1 MKALILNF
9 RGYNRQLTSRSAL
22 QSEGQLQVPSWRC
35 WRVGFWSWRS
45 HQCRWIWGS
54 RRSGTGQCFARESF
68 FHFTILLFYRRKVGL
83 WDSKKLLDRE
93 ECSLL
98 ISQDLSKRRKSP
110 TNYAIVMKDNNVF
123 SNRSRALPV
132 ILFYPSKIA
141 HNNLLFFQTIFW

>member
-1 MKALILNF
+1 MKASYKYQAEDVDELAFEVGEVINVVEYEDPEDQVLAN
-9 RGYNRQLTSRSAL
+9 AL
-22 QSEGQLQVPSWRC
+22 PKK
-35 WRVGFWSWRS
+35 F
-45 HQCRWIWGS
+45 
-54 RRSGTGQCFARESF
+54 F